1 MLSITRERDKVNMY
15 LLYRLKNPYH
25 FKSADARSSGEAEMS
40 VTAGTRIYLSIIAV
54 LLLVIVAMAYKF
66 IVAGST
72 EKAADGRVAI
82 ILEPGEKALMLREMR
97 GFLSGLQ
104 GVMDA
109 LSREDMQ
116 AVAKA
121 SRALGAAHAG
131 GVPAEMLGK
140 LPLEFKTLALGVHSD
155 FDTIAMDAE
164 WTNLPKRTLGQ
175 VSDVLKKCT
184 ACHDSYRVTTEI
196 LK

>member
-15 LLYRLKNPYH
+15 LLYRLKNLYH

-66 IVAGST
+66 IIAGST

-121 SRALGAAHAG
+121 SRALGAARAG

-140 LPLEFKTLALGVHSD
+140 LPLEFKTLAFTVHRE
-155 FDTIAMDAE
+155 FDTIASDAE
-164 WTNLPKRTLGQ
+164 RAGNARHALNQ
-175 VSDVLKKCT
+175 VSEVLQKCV
-184 ACHDSYRVTTEI
+184 ACHGSYQVRTPAE
-196 LK
+196 K